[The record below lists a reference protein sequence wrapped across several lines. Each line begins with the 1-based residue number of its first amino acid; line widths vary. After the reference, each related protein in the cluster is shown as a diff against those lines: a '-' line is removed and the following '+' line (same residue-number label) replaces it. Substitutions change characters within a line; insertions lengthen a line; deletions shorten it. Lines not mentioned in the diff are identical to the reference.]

1 MTGHDD
7 AGAARPR
14 NAIGRTAKLVMDTLA
29 AEGFGTQPRAWEELW
44 NLTITGMRHAWSCLI
59 VAGNGYLRWDYE
71 PDSGPETSPAGIATM
86 IMRLLGATD
95 PGERPPDDGMYR
107 AFLVKG
113 AAGRMLKDQGLKVEL
128 LSYQDLESF
137 DVVAEIQ
144 VINPGSPG
152 RGKVRVTDNGDIEWE
167 CHAHQ
172 AFGSDAAAI
181 VAVIAPI
188 LRQGLHPRMPA

>member
-44 NLTITGMRHAWSCLI
+44 NLTITGIRHARSCLV
-59 VAGNGYLRWDYE
+59 VADSGYLRWDYQ

-86 IMRLLGATD
+86 IMRLLGATAT
-95 PGERPPDDGMYR
+95 GERPPDDRMYR

-113 AAGRMLKDQGLKVEL
+113 AAGRMLEDQGLKVEL

-144 VINPGSPG
+144 VARGAARSGSPI
-152 RGKVRVTDNGDIEWE
+152 T
-167 CHAHQ
+167 ATSS
-172 AFGSDAAAI
+172 GSA
-181 VAVIAPI
+181 
-188 LRQGLHPRMPA
+188 MPARRSAPTPPPSWP